1 MTFFSHDKVHFHTLA
16 CRRFVAD
23 ILIYSD
29 VSMRIHC
36 ACAREELKAINS
48 RTAQHQTKKFELLK
62 MKRSVAISFILF
74 LAVHLTPSATGNLIE
89 CYDCAILSLF

>member
-1 MTFFSHDKVHFHTLA
+1 
-16 CRRFVAD
+16 
-23 ILIYSD
+23 
-29 VSMRIHC
+29 MRIHC
-36 ACAREELKAINS
+36 TLKAINS
-48 RTAQHQTKKFELLK
+48 RTAQHQTKKCELLK